1 MEGECNR
8 AMKNRMPKTLTAI
21 IMINDHRIKIIIIII
36 STKII
41 LIIIIIKLIILTII
55 MTIIIEMII
64 AVIEMIM

>member
-41 LIIIIIKLIILTII
+41 LIIIIIIIIILLTII
-55 MTIIIEMII
+55 L
-64 AVIEMIM
+64 